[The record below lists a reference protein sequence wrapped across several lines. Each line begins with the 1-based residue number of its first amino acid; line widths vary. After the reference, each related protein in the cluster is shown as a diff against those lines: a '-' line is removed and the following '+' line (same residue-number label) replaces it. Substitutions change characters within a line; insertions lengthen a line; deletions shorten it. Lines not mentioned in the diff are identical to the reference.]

1 MSSAV
6 QRNEH
11 IPAPQCDVAAALFEA
26 VTTVIGGRHLSF
38 GGGTVLAARWN
49 HRQSFDVDLFCEPTV
64 YGRLTPRERSRIER
78 AIGRIGG
85 CSRERTWCEDI
96 ATYTEVGQIEAT
108 VLPGSVVIEP
118 SDPTRLAGTALM
130 LQSSAQILYA
140 KIAWRMYQGGEITVR
155 DAYDLA
161 AASKCDPA
169 ALARACEH
177 TSPRVLSTVSAVIV
191 ALPHG
196 WSADDAQSLIEPQYR
211 WSEGELRERVLA
223 ALRSSPAHGGEG
235 RFER

>member
-49 HRQSFDVDLFCEPTV
+49 HRQSIDVELFCEPTV
-64 YGRLTPRERSRIER
+64 YGRLTPRERS
-78 AIGRIGG
+78 
-85 CSRERTWCEDI
+85 
-96 ATYTEVGQIEAT
+96 
-108 VLPGSVVIEP
+108 
-118 SDPTRLAGTALM
+118 
-130 LQSSAQILYA
+130 
-140 KIAWRMYQGGEITVR
+140 MYQGGVITVR

-161 AASKCDPA
+161 AASKCDLA

-196 WSADDAQSLIEPQYR
+196 WSADDAKSLIEPQYR
-211 WSEGELRERVLA
+211 WPEGELRERVLA